1 MVIIFDK
8 FFKQRKRY
16 FSKYMKIFDFQH
28 PENSENF
35 RGKSKQFDFELKV
48 TLNDIKKELNEH
60 LDAINENT
68 GEIQSSYGC
77 MNEIN
82 DKLEKL
88 AERVESIEIFLQQ
101 HSNFNA
107 TQKTFDIEPLTRTE
121 QHVFLVIY
129 ALEDEKG
136 LVSHA
141 EICKKTELPSYVV
154 SEYIARLVEK
164 GIPLMKKYIN
174 NMAYIRLNPEF
185 KRIQAKEN
193 ILCID
198 TAQKELVNF

>member
-1 MVIIFDK
+1 MVNIFDK

-16 FSKYMKIFDFQH
+16 FSDKPK
-28 PENSENF
+28 N
-35 RGKSKQFDFELKV
+35 FDFELKV
-48 TLNDIKKELNEH
+48 TLKNIKKELNGH

-68 GEIQSSYGC
+68 SEIQTSFGC

-88 AERVESIEIFLQQ
+88 AERVEAIEIFLQQ
-101 HSNFNA
+101 YSNFDA
-107 TQKTFDIEPLTRTE
+107 IEKSFEVKPLTKTE

-141 EICKKTELPSYVV
+141 DICRKTGLPSYVV

-164 GIPLMKKYIN
+164 GIPLMKKYVN
-174 NMAYIRLNPEF
+174 NIPYIRLNPEF

>member
-1 MVIIFDK
+1 VVKIFDE
-8 FFKQRKRY
+8 FFKQRRDY
-16 FSKYMKIFDFQH
+16 FSKKPIDFDLKFK
-28 PENSENF
+28 EAL
-35 RGKSKQFDFELKV
+35 KSVKNEL
-48 TLNDIKKELNEH
+48 DEH
-60 LDAINENT
+60 LEALNANT
-68 GEIQSSYGC
+68 SEIQTSYGC

-88 AERVESIEIFLQQ
+88 AERVEAIEIFLQQ
-101 HSNFNA
+101 HDNFNA
-107 TQKTFDIEPLTRTE
+107 IEKSFEVQPLTKTE

-136 LVSHA
+136 LVSHVDV
-141 EICKKTELPSYVV
+141 CRKTGLPSYVV

-164 GIPLMKKYIN
+164 GVPLMKKYIN
-174 NMAYIRLNPEF
+174 NIPYIRLNPEF
-185 KRIQAKEN
+185 KRVQAKEN

>member
-1 MVIIFDK
+1 MVNIFDK

-16 FSKYMKIFDFQH
+16 FSDKPKL
-28 PENSENF
+28 
-35 RGKSKQFDFELKV
+35 FDFELKA
-48 TLNDIKKELNEH
+48 TLKNIKNELDEH

-68 GEIQSSYGC
+68 SEIQTSYGC
-77 MNEIN
+77 MNERH

-88 AERVESIEIFLQQ
+88 TERIEAIEIFLQE
-101 HSNFNA
+101 HGNFNA
-107 TQKTFDIEPLTRTE
+107 VEKSFEIKPLTKTE

-136 LVSHA
+136 LVSYA
-141 EICKKTELPSYVV
+141 DIIRKTGLSGYVV

-164 GIPLMKKYIN
+164 GIPLMKKYLN
-174 NMAYIRLNPEF
+174 NIPYIKLNPEF